1 MDEENIVRR
10 MMDGDLDAFGALMEK
25 YERPALRAAWLISGN
40 AADSEDIV
48 QETFT
53 ACYLNRK
60 KLRDPAAFSTW
71 FYRILTRTA
80 WKICRKSRK
89 EQPKEDAPLEQEDI
103 GKSVLES
110 CIMKEEERILW
121 EAVEKLPQKQKVV
134 LILYY
139 YNDMTIREIAK
150 VCGVFEGTVKSRLFH
165 AKEQLKKILVQ
176 EKGEKTWTILS

>member
-10 MMDGDLDAFGALMEK
+10 MINGDMDAFGELMEK

-60 KLRDPAAFSTW
+60 KLRDPAAFKTW
-71 FYRILTRTA
+71 FYR
-80 WKICRKSRK
+80 K
-89 EQPKEDAPLEQEDI
+89 EQPEEEPASGQADT
-103 GKSVLES
+103 GRSVLEN
-110 CIMKEEERILW
+110 CIMKEEERILY
-121 EAVEKLPQKQKVV
+121 EAVEKLPPKQKTV

-139 YNDMTIREIAK
+139 YNDMPIREIAR

-165 AKEQLKKILVQ
+165 AKEQLKQILTQ
-176 EKGEKTWTILS
+176 EEGGKTWTILS